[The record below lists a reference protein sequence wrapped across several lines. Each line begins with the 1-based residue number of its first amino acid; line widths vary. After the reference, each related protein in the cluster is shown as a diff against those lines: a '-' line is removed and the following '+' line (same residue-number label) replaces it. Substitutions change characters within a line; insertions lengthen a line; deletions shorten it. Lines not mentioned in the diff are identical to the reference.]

1 MSPTTYPFIKSGTA
15 DAVLAG
21 IWRKICYDLDI
32 DDARLDDLILGY
44 TKKMTY
50 NDPQKRAQDYGN
62 WSSDLKQGQMTW
74 TTFLRGPRCL
84 NVKRMSMEF
93 RLNHLRY
100 NTIHTLAKEYPE
112 PHEPVQDSETSETVT
127 ELSQFLMQIMHDLG
141 VTVSKISE
149 LLNVFVRRQTRLGG
163 AKPFLK
169 GNVKK
174 EFFHPRLSWA
184 SFIRALDFLTIPSF
198 DLKITL
204 EFYGRRRKVTNH
216 RMSIVIN
223 TIEDLMAFMDESEF
237 LIPNVTVSTTEDSNA
252 VPVPEKGN

>member
-1 MSPTTYPFIKSGTA
+1 MSQPTYPFIKSGTA

-32 DDARLDDLILGY
+32 DDARLDDLIMGY

-50 NDPQKRAQDYGN
+50 NDVQKRSQDYGN

-74 TTFLRGPRCL
+74 TTFLRGPRSL
-84 NVKRMSMEF
+84 NVKTMTMEF
-93 RLNHLRY
+93 KLHHLRY
-100 NTIHTLAKEYPE
+100 TSTHTLVKEYPE
-112 PHEPVQDSETSETVT
+112 AHIQEPEQPDTTDSVT
-127 ELSQFLMQIMHDLG
+127 ELSHFLMQIMHDLG

-149 LLNVFVRRQTRLGG
+149 LLNLFVRRQSKLGG
-163 AKPFLK
+163 IKPFLK
-169 GNVKK
+169 GNLKK

-204 EFYGRRRKVTNH
+204 EFHGKRKKVTRH
-216 RMSIVIN
+216 RMSIIIN
-223 TIEDLMAFMDESEF
+223 TIEDLLVDMDESEF
-237 LIPNVTVSTTEDSNA
+237 LLPHVDISSTEDNL
-252 VPVPEKGN
+252 